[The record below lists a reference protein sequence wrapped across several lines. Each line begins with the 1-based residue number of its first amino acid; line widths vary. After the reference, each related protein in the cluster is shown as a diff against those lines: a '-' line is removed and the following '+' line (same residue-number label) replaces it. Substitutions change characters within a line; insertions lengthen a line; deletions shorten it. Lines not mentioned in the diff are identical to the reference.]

1 MYYYPQPPFL
11 ICLIGLFVG
20 ITCGLAFQTMLKQK
34 LAEWSKDGGS
44 QNLARLDNRALQ
56 IAYLGIC
63 LGVWIFLAGGL
74 KIFSVNSIIAIGLS
88 LPLTI
93 FATSLMWTQLIQ
105 LLGQLQE
112 GGSKALDLDIFS

>member
-34 LAEWSKDGGS
+34 LAEWSKDGDS

>member
-34 LAEWSKDGGS
+34 LAEWSKDGSS
-44 QNLARLDNRALQ
+44 QNLAQLDNRALQ
-56 IAYLGIC
+56 ITYLGIC

-105 LLGQLQE
+105 LLRQLQE